1 MEFNPVA
8 YTPDGVAVFGKD
20 EGLLVK
26 FFKHPVLSRFESTER
41 GVPIH
46 TDVVM
51 IEVINPGEKDPVRV
65 IKTREHEF
73 RFARQWEAFT
83 KGQSQEAQSG
93 TPLDHLFP
101 NEPSTVLS
109 LKAFNIFSVQQL
121 ASLHD
126 TAINNIPMG
135 RTLVDR
141 AKAYLGTAE
150 GGAQFHQM
158 EKTIA
163 DQRREM
169 DDLRERMNALQTKI
183 AASQDKPRGKPG
195 RPPKVTAIS
204 AKEIA
209 DAQR

>member
-1 MEFNPVA
+1 MDFAPVA

-41 GVPIH
+41 GVPIY
-46 TDVVM
+46 TDVIM

-65 IKTREHEF
+65 VKTREHEF
-73 RFARQWEAFT
+73 RFARQWEAFN

-101 NEPSTVLS
+101 NEPGTVLS
-109 LKAFNIFSVQQL
+109 LRAVNVFSVQQL
-121 ASLHD
+121 ANLHD

-163 DQRREM
+163 DQAS
-169 DDLRERMNALQTKI
+169 ALEDMRTQMTAMQAQL
-183 AASQDKPRGKPG
+183 AAGPQSQQKRPG
-195 RPPKVTAIS
+195 RPPKITTVPAE
-204 AKEIA
+204 K
-209 DAQR
+209 

>member
-20 EGLLVK
+20 EGLLVR
-26 FFKHPVLSRFESTER
+26 FFKHPVISRYASTES
-41 GVPIH
+41 GVPIYN
-46 TDVVM
+46 DVVM

-65 IKTREHEF
+65 LKTREHEF
-73 RFARQWEAFT
+73 RFARQWEAFC
-83 KGQSQEAQSG
+83 KGESQEAQSG

-101 NEPSTVLS
+101 NEPSMVLTLKS
-109 LKAFNIFSVQQL
+109 LNVFSVQQL
-121 ASLHD
+121 ANLHD

-163 DQRREM
+163 DQKSAM
-169 DDLRERMNALQTKI
+169 DDLRTQM
-183 AASQDKPRGKPG
+183 AAMQAQLAAAPPAPKKPG
-195 RPPKVTAIS
+195 RPPKITAVL
-204 AKEIA
+204 ATQEK
-209 DAQR
+209 